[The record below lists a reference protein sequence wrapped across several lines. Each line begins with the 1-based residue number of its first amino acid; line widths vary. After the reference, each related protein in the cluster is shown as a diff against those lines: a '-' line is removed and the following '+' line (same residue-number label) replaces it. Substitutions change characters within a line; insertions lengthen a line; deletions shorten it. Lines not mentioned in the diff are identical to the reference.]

1 MGISDTLSDNLD
13 LIFTA
18 IKDFIPA
25 FYQPYL
31 TLGIFIILVS
41 MYSIFVWK
49 FYRFLAKR
57 DLLELNLGKYNRYQ
71 TGFFKR
77 FFAIVFFIAEYIVVL
92 PIVVF
97 FWFSVVAII
106 LLFLAK
112 EHTIQNILL
121 IAGVLVGSV
130 RVAAYYSEDL
140 SKDIAKLFPFTILA
154 VAVTTPGF
162 LDISDTILKITQI
175 TGLFSNVLF
184 YLFGIIVLEF
194 TMRMLYLIMPE
205 IPDLDEKGMPIEKS

>member
-1 MGISDTLSDNLD
+1 MGITETLSENLS
-13 LIFTA
+13 LIFQS
-18 IKDFIPA
+18 ISNSIPT
-25 FYQPYL
+25 FYRPYL
-31 TLGIFIILVS
+31 TLAIFIILVS
-41 MYSIFVWK
+41 LYSISVWK

-71 TGFFKR
+71 AGFFKK
-77 FFAIVFFIAEYIVVL
+77 FFAVAFFIAEYIVIL

-97 FWFSVVAII
+97 FWFSVVAMI

-112 EHTIQNILL
+112 DHTIQNILL

-162 LDISDTILKITQI
+162 LDLSDTILKIAQLK
-175 TGLFSNVLF
+175 GLFANVLF
-184 YLFGIIVLEF
+184 
-194 TMRMLYLIMPE
+194 
-205 IPDLDEKGMPIEKS
+205 